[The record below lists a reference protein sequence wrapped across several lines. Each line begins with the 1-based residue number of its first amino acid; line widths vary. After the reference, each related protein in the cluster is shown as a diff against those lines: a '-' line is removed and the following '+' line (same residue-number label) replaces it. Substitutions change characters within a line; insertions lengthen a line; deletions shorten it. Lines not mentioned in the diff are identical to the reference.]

1 MPWNSAGTAGK
12 GEAASGVKGAQQQQ
26 QQQQGMNG
34 GRGSGSRQHREE
46 RRSSSGC
53 SFNSEVLREC
63 SRTRSGFGEGL
74 LGIGARLPPRCHGNV
89 RVELQPDR
97 DVRTPELPLQPLP
110 GSASPLGSK
119 VLVEPFDPHFG
130 FLFIFFFKKNLLQ
143 LFTSMQK
150 KSINVYS

>member
-12 GEAASGVKGAQQQQ
+12 GEAASGVKGGAAAAGNEWRPRQRLPAAP
-26 QQQQGMNG
+26 
-34 GRGSGSRQHREE
+34 RGKEE
-46 RRSSSGC
+46 LIWLL
-53 SFNSEVLREC
+53 FNSEVLREC

-130 FLFIFFFKKNLLQ
+130 FLFNFFF
-143 LFTSMQK
+143 
-150 KSINVYS
+150 